1 MTKSDFSGFW
11 VEEERKGDAIVN
23 IGNVWRK
30 GLLLGILLLLVL
42 IGSAQAENFTVRVE
56 KDIIGFDE
64 NQITVETDQTGLLT
78 LTLSDAYGTYRTIT
92 REAKRGVTT
101 FMWDGLGENEER
113 LPSGSYTLHA
123 LLVTARGNQET
134 QINVTVGKA
143 KQALLFALRSS
154 DTLYLDT
161 DDWFCEA
168 KPVRTGAVVMDIY
181 AADDL
186 NTKLDTLKKTFG
198 STTKVSWN
206 GRVKGKK
213 VAEGDYLLRFY
224 AESNPAYVRDVRVTV
239 KKGERPVIPVA
250 ETGSI
255 MPTWDMDDAA
265 MWDMMMK
272 PSVVVDIAAVSH
284 QKVYDKPSTNGKAL
298 GTLHGQSQ
306 GVEVLKVEGGWA
318 YIGAWQ
324 HESGGYI
331 EGWVPMKRL
340 KTVTPNSDFGLV
352 VDKQTQRMKVFYRG
366 KCITTLTI
374 STGLAGKNRLIR
386 ETAAG
391 AFITVERVSDFEDS
405 GYHYEYAIRYDGGN
419 LIHQLGYKAQRTKK
433 DFSDQEPVLGQKG
446 SHGCVRIPRAVDAT
460 GVNVYYLWTHLPYGT
475 RLFILDDPE
484 NRTLQAAAV
493 SNKVQADVSAPTDVP
508 ALSADETEL
517 VLTLGGDA
525 VLGTR
530 EYWWNDPD
538 SLPTYLNQY
547 GMAYPFSGLQ
557 SLFAHDDMTFINLEC
572 ALKDD
577 GKGGNAN
584 KGIVWVA
591 RRIPDGYVSAH
602 ANQARITT
610 FPKNDPENCLYAPDV
625 VSFAREMG
633 YYDGPDAD
641 FSFCDAYAPLDF
653 GALRACEARV
663 WAFFRTVADDMDRYT
678 DYAMGHNKDNRMP
691 LWVKPRA
698 KVSPKTL
705 FDCMRDHYEGTP
717 MDMTTDLGAGGHN
730 CPYRWRPM
738 EFEVDGVKYVNE
750 RATATQRTGFWF
762 VAQARPWNP
771 ADMGILWFGVDD
783 AATSCLTPIFCSAQE
798 VPGCFREDNGSM
810 LEYSPTSAFWLFNR
824 VTNFAYMRYDMI
836 SADIRKVADKWENGM
851 LETVREVDAE
861 ALSLSP
867 KARGKFLTAFSTAT
881 AQQLF
886 DRWSKLDKY
895 LLVKYM
901 DGNVKSE
908 KADVLTFLD
917 GDGGP
922 AHFVDNGNGR
932 NIPDKIQFPGYNEK
946 WKRAVAKDNGEILR
960 VVK

>member
-1 MTKSDFSGFW
+1 
-11 VEEERKGDAIVN
+11 
-23 IGNVWRK
+23 
-30 GLLLGILLLLVL
+30 
-42 IGSAQAENFTVRVE
+42 
-56 KDIIGFDE
+56 
-64 NQITVETDQTGLLT
+64 
-78 LTLSDAYGTYRTIT
+78 
-92 REAKRGVTT
+92 
-101 FMWDGLGENEER
+101 MWDGLGENEER

-239 KKGERPVIPVA
+239 KEGARPVIPVA

-306 GVEVLKVEGGWA
+306 GIEVMKVEGGWA

-352 VDKQTQRMKVFYRG
+352 VDKRTQRMKVFYRG

-493 SNKVQADVSAPTDVP
+493 SDKVQADVTAPTDVP

-530 EYWWNDPD
+530 EYWWNDPE
-538 SLPTYLNQY
+538 SLPAYLNQY
-547 GMAYPFSGLQ
+547 GMAYPFSSMQ
-557 SLFAHDDMTFINLEC
+557 SLFASDDMTFINLEC
-572 ALKDD
+572 ALKED
-577 GKGGNAN
+577 GKGEQTGRLWRFRGLPATP
-584 KGIVWVA
+584 KHSGRGRLSRSTLPTTTMATMVRRA
-591 RRIPDGYVSAH
+591 RNPHAKRSSTRGCPSA
-602 ANQARITT
+602 
-610 FPKNDPENCLYAPDV
+610 
-625 VSFAREMG
+625 
-633 YYDGPDAD
+633 
-641 FSFCDAYAPLDF
+641 
-653 GALRACEARV
+653 
-663 WAFFRTVADDMDRYT
+663 
-678 DYAMGHNKDNRMP
+678 AMGIPTSGRKTGTKSASRAA
-691 LWVKPRA
+691 VKPPTR
-698 KVSPKTL
+698 
-705 FDCMRDHYEGTP
+705 
-717 MDMTTDLGAGGHN
+717 TTNL
-730 CPYRWRPM
+730 
-738 EFEVDGVKYVNE
+738 
-750 RATATQRTGFWF
+750 
-762 VAQARPWNP
+762 
-771 ADMGILWFGVDD
+771 
-783 AATSCLTPIFCSAQE
+783 
-798 VPGCFREDNGSM
+798 
-810 LEYSPTSAFWLFNR
+810 
-824 VTNFAYMRYDMI
+824 
-836 SADIRKVADKWENGM
+836 
-851 LETVREVDAE
+851 
-861 ALSLSP
+861 
-867 KARGKFLTAFSTAT
+867 
-881 AQQLF
+881 
-886 DRWSKLDKY
+886 
-895 LLVKYM
+895 
-901 DGNVKSE
+901 
-908 KADVLTFLD
+908 
-917 GDGGP
+917 
-922 AHFVDNGNGR
+922 
-932 NIPDKIQFPGYNEK
+932 
-946 WKRAVAKDNGEILR
+946 
-960 VVK
+960 